1 MDKSHS
7 NMKRPYIFNVR
18 SSLKLK
24 GTLLTVLF
32 SLLVFVANAQ
42 VGVGTI
48 SPDASAQLDVQSTTK
63 GALIPRMLDTERT
76 AIVSPATGLLVYQT
90 NGSAGFYYFDG
101 ATWQP
106 LMFGVA
112 ASPAGFTATKTSMT
126 VNTDDQLDGFTQLY
140 ADGAGLN
147 AAVGTYTVPSTG
159 TYRISATVNYS
170 TTASLTASLGAG
182 VNPRIALNVNGVETL
197 SGLFPILNV
206 NIALVLSLRAILG
219 SGTVVISGD
228 LPLVAGDVLDL
239 QYIASGLGI
248 NLNLGGIGTTNGIVW
263 SVRKQ

>member
-1 MDKSHS
+1 MKISYILNHS
-7 NMKRPYIFNVR
+7 A
-18 SSLKLK
+18 SALKLR
-24 GTLLTVLF
+24 GILLTAMLALF
-32 SLLVFVANAQ
+32 AFIASAQ

-48 SPDASAQLDVQSTTK
+48 TPDASAQIDVQSTTK

-112 ASPAGFTATKTSMT
+112 ASPAGFTATKASMT
-126 VNTDDQLDGFTQLY
+126 VSANDQLDGFTQLY

-147 AAVGTYTVPSTG
+147 AAAGTYTVPATG

-170 TTASLTASLGAG
+170 TTAALTVGLGPG

-206 NIALVLSLRAILG
+206 NVALVLNLRAILG

-239 QYIASGLGI
+239 QYAASGLTVG
-248 NLNLGGIGTTNGIVW
+248 LNLGGSGTTNGIVW